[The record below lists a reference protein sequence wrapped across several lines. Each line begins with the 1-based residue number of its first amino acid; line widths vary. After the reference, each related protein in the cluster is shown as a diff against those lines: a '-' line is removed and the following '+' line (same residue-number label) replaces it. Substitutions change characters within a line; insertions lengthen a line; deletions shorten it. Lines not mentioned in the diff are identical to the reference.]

1 MSSAQENAGFGRAHA
16 MCCLVHRAWLF
27 SLALILTSACDK
39 GAPDLREW
47 RAADHD
53 HTQNP
58 GNDQVEGGPDAGSE
72 LAQHGLNE
80 VVLVAWEQNCV
91 RCHGRF
97 GRGDGPQGQ
106 LVHATDLTNPRWQAT
121 ATDDGIVK
129 VIREGRGLMP
139 AFPLP
144 DTTLR
149 SFVQLIRLLGQATAA
164 MGSASATASAS
175 AAPALSAHPA
185 RSVASSTAPSAASPS
200 TRPSA
205 RPAPASAAAAPSA
218 LR

>member
-1 MSSAQENAGFGRAHA
+1 
-16 MCCLVHRAWLF
+16 MCCPVHRAWLL
-27 SLALILTSACDK
+27 SLALILTSACDQQ
-39 GAPDLREW
+39 APDLREW

-97 GRGDGPQGQ
+97 GRGDGPQGPM
-106 LVHATDLTNPRWQAT
+106 VHATDLTNPRWQAT

-144 DTTLR
+144 ETTLR

-164 MGSASATASAS
+164 MGSASATGSAS
-175 AAPALSAHPA
+175 AAPTLSASPA
-185 RSVASSTAPSAASPS
+185 RPAASGATSPS
-200 TRPSA
+200 SRPSA
-205 RPAPASAAAAPSA
+205 PSVPSSRPAPTSAAAMPSA

>member
-1 MSSAQENAGFGRAHA
+1 M
-16 MCCLVHRAWLF
+16 
-27 SLALILTSACDK
+27 ILTSACESR
-39 GAPDLREW
+39 APDLREW
-47 RAADHD
+47 RASDHD

-58 GNDQVEGGPDAGSE
+58 GADQVEGGPDAGSE

-97 GRGDGPQGQ
+97 GRGDGPQGPM
-106 LVHATDLTNPRWQAT
+106 VRATDLTNPRWQST

-144 DTTLR
+144 ETTLR
-149 SFVQLIRLLGQATAA
+149 SFVQLIRLLGQATLAA
-164 MGSASATASAS
+164 SSAS
-175 AAPALSAHPA
+175 AAGSAARAPSSASPAGSAAPAARHSAAGSAAAPRHSAAGGTASAPSHAAAPA
-185 RSVASSTAPSAASPS
+185 RPTSAPSAP
-200 TRPSA
+200 R
-205 RPAPASAAAAPSA
+205 
-218 LR
+218 